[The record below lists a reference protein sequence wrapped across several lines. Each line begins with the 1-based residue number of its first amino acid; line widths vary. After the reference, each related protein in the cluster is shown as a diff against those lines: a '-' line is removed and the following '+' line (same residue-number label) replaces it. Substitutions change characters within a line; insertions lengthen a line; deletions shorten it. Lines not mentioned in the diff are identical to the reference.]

1 MCCVLVTLGLVLSL
15 LHDSEAQVQQ
25 YNRNDPSL
33 RGLVAWYIGRPGFA
47 YGSRWYD
54 VTGRFHGTFA
64 NGASWAVSARSQGQ
78 YEVRFDGSDDRVS
91 VAAHAA
97 LDSPYR
103 TIAFWMKAPGGGADY
118 QSLVGYQNTDNYFN
132 SYLRPG
138 TPDHYHAVY
147 FKTTA
152 GDNAVDTAAGLV
164 IPTGVWVHLAVTY
177 DGTAVRT
184 YRNCVFNQSTA
195 SSGTLVASSST
206 LLFAGATSGTAAYF
220 AGSLDD
226 IRVYNRALTAQDLCT
241 IMRQSPQQ
249 MFASPSIAT
258 LLAPDIAAIG
268 KGLLPFFPSPQ

>member
-1 MCCVLVTLGLVLSL
+1 MARLILISVLLLSL
-15 LHDSEAQVQQ
+15 LHDSEAQVQS

-33 RGLVAWYIGRPGFA
+33 RGLVAWYIGRAGLA
-47 YGSRWYD
+47 HGARWYD
-54 VTGRFHGTFA
+54 AAGRLHGTFA
-64 NGASWAVSARSQGQ
+64 NGASWAASSRPQSQ
-78 YEVRFDGSDDRVS
+78 YEVRFDGSDDLVS

-118 QSLVGYQNTDNYFN
+118 QSLVGYQNATNYFN
-132 SYLRPG
+132 SYWRPG

-152 GDNAVDTAAGLV
+152 GENAIDTAAGLV

-184 YRNCVFNQSTA
+184 YRNCAFNQSFA
-195 SSGTLVASSST
+195 SSGTLVASSSP
-206 LLFAGATSGTAAYF
+206 LLFAGATSGTAASF
-220 AGSLDD
+220 AGALDD
-226 IRVYNRALTAQDLCT
+226 IRVYNRALAAQDLCT

-249 MFASPSIAT
+249 VFAPPSMAA
-258 LLAPDIAAIG
+258 LLPSVVAPS
-268 KGLLPFFPSPQ
+268 GLLPFFPQGAQ